1 MGSNS
6 IPPPTF
12 SGQSKFASDFQQV
25 LTRAVAIASLPMQN
39 MQNQL
44 STLQGQQSSLQSLQ
58 TTFASLQSSIQS
70 IGSSLGTVTATS
82 SNPQAVTATATSSAL
97 AGTYTIQVTGLGSHT
112 TTISNAGTPVVTDPS
127 TGNISSSSS
136 FTLTVDGNN
145 FTIKPTGSSLDALAA
160 AINAA
165 GANVQAT
172 IVNVGSNTSP
182 DYRLSVT
189 SNNLAADSIQL
200 NDGTNNLLSTL
211 STGSAATYQVNGLST
226 VIQSNSSTVT
236 LAPGLTVN
244 LLQTTSSPAT
254 ITVAQSTGPLSD
266 SLSSFATAYNA
277 AVDALAAQHGQN
289 AGALAGDS
297 TILELGQAL
306 SSINTYSGGSSGLTS
321 LADLGFTLDS
331 TTGHLSFDPSVLT
344 GANQATVTQ
353 FLGSVT
359 SGGFLQF
366 ASNTMASA
374 ADPATGII
382 EDGLNS
388 LQTSITN
395 ENTLISQQQ
404 DQITTLQNNLQ
415 QQLANADATLSV
427 LESQV
432 TYMTN
437 LFATMYP
444 NVNTQ
449 SATGSPSINGG

>member
-25 LTRAVAIASLPMQN
+25 LARAVAIASLPMQN
-39 MQNQL
+39 MQNEL
-44 STLQGQQSSLQSLQ
+44 ATLQGQQSSLQGLQ
-58 TTFASLQSSIQS
+58 TTFASLQSAIQGIS
-70 IGSSLGTVTATS
+70 SSVGSVAATS
-82 SNPQAVTATATSSAL
+82 SDPQALTAAATSSAL
-97 AGTYTIQVTGLGSHT
+97 PGTYTIQVDSLGSHT
-112 TTISNAGTPVVTDPS
+112 TTISNAVTPAVTDPS
-127 TGNISSSSS
+127 TGNISSSPS

-145 FTIKPTGSSLDALAA
+145 FTITPSGSSLDALAA

-182 DYRLSVT
+182 DYRLAVT
-189 SNNLAADSIQL
+189 GNNLAADTIQL
-200 NDGTNNLLSTL
+200 NDGTNNLLTTL
-211 STGSAATYQVNGLST
+211 STGSPATYQVNGLSS
-226 VIQSNSSTVT
+226 IISSNSTTVT
-236 LAPGLTVN
+236 LAPGLTAN
-244 LLQTTSSPAT
+244 LLQTTASPAT

-297 TILELGQAL
+297 TVLELGQAL
-306 SSINTYSGGSSGLTS
+306 SSINTYTGGTSGLTS

-331 TTGHLSFDPSVLT
+331 TTGHLSFDPSVLS
-344 GANQATVTQ
+344 GASQATITQ
-353 FLGSVT
+353 FLGST
-359 SGGFLQF
+359 ASSGFLQF
-366 ASNTMASA
+366 ANNTLASA
-374 ADPATGII
+374 ADPSTGII
-382 EDGLNS
+382 QDSLNS
-388 LQTSITN
+388 LQTSISN
-395 ENTLISQQQ
+395 ESNLISHQQ
-404 DQITTLQNNLQ
+404 DQINTMQNNLQ

>member
-25 LTRAVAIASLPMQN
+25 LARAVAIASLPMQN
-39 MQNQL
+39 MQNEL
-44 STLQGQQSSLQSLQ
+44 ATLQGQQSSLQGLQ
-58 TTFASLQSSIQS
+58 TTFASLQSAIQGIS
-70 IGSSLGTVTATS
+70 SSVGSVAATS
-82 SNPQAVTATATSSAL
+82 SDPQALTAAATSSAL
-97 AGTYTIQVTGLGSHT
+97 PGTYTIQVDSLGSHT
-112 TTISNAGTPVVTDPS
+112 TTISNAVTPAVTDPS
-127 TGNISSSSS
+127 TGNISSSPS

-145 FTIKPTGSSLDALAA
+145 FTITPSGSSLDALAA

-182 DYRLSVT
+182 DYRLAVT
-189 SNNLAADSIQL
+189 GNNLAADTIQL
-200 NDGTNNLLSTL
+200 NDGTNNLLTTL
-211 STGSAATYQVNGLST
+211 STGSPATYQVNGLSS
-226 VIQSNSSTVT
+226 IISSNSTTVT
-236 LAPGLTVN
+236 LAPGLTAN
-244 LLQTTSSPAT
+244 LLQTTASPAT

-297 TILELGQAL
+297 TVLELGQAL
-306 SSINTYSGGSSGLTS
+306 SSINTYTGGTSGLTS

-331 TTGHLSFDPSVLT
+331 TTGHLSFDPSVLS
-344 GANQATVTQ
+344 GASQATITQ
-353 FLGSVT
+353 FLGST
-359 SGGFLQF
+359 ASSGFLQF
-366 ASNTMASA
+366 ANNTLASA
-374 ADPATGII
+374 ADPSTGII
-382 EDGLNS
+382 QDSLNS
-388 LQTSITN
+388 LQTSISN
-395 ENTLISQQQ
+395 ESNLISQQQ
-404 DQITTLQNNLQ
+404 DQINTMQNNLQ